1 MKLEKRGEVS
11 AEEAAAAEAA
21 QETVQAEQ
29 TAGRKK
35 PVLLYLVILF
45 AIALFLILFSFLAQN
60 RVNAME
66 MQEMQA
72 EVDAARELQVKYEQ
86 SQAENA
92 SLRTQ
97 LEEAN
102 ALAAEESRV
111 RQALELVW
119 QLERYYV
126 SGDNEACRAV
136 LEAMDEHPESF
147 VRCASEFPYYP
158 AVQQMVQWFRE
169 GAFGQIIEAR
179 FAIKHSS
186 DMDLTKPINW
196 KRTRSANGD
205 YGCMGDLGIHTQ
217 HLPFRLGFEPLT
229 VSAQLANIARTRPDA
244 NGNPVPCETWD
255 NAIVLCEARDGAGDH
270 FPMQLEMKR
279 MAPGCTNT
287 VEYEIYGLKMS
298 AKFTTDDPNAV
309 RYTLARGR
317 EQAWARLV
325 VGQKTLYPVI
335 TGSIFEFGFS
345 DSLLQMFAAFISEL
359 RGLPCPF
366 GCFTPNEALLS
377 HRVLTAA
384 LESYTQQ
391 RVVQL

>member
-1 MKLEKRGEVS
+1 MSENCVKFGVIGCGLMGREFASVS
-11 AEEAAAAEAA
+11 MRWLHLAGDLPRPVIVAACD
-21 QETVQAEQ
+21 T
-29 TAGRKK
+29 
-35 PVLLYLVILF
+35 
-45 AIALFLILFSFLAQN
+45 S
-60 RVNAME
+60 
-66 MQEMQA
+66 
-72 EVDAARELQVKYEQ
+72 
-86 SQAENA
+86 
-92 SLRTQ
+92 
-97 LEEAN
+97 EAN
-102 ALAAEESRV
+102 REWFRRVPDTKYFYEDYHDLLANPEVEAVYCAVPHHLHAQVYTDVIRAGKHLLGEKPFGMD
-111 RQALELVW
+111 L
-119 QLERYYV
+119 
-126 SGDNEACRAV
+126 DACRAV

-359 RGLPCPF
+359 HGLPCPF

-384 LESYTQQ
+384 LQSYTQQ